1 MTKLEK
7 KRDEKAEAF
16 AKNYD
21 KDFYDVL
28 LVAHKHGFD
37 SALAELMPQVQM
49 LVGALEEITK
59 PYKDF
64 GLGCFHEEIARHALT
79 EWREYVGKE

>member
-1 MTKLEK
+1 MSKDKAPSVQRFTIDAYDNDNNGPCVWYDDYAALE
-7 KRDEKAEAF
+7 
-16 AKNYD
+16 AK
-21 KDFYDVL
+21 
-28 LVAHKHGFD
+28 
-37 SALAELMPQVQM
+37 LAELMPQVQM

-79 EWREYVGKE
+79 EWQEYVGD